1 MYRIPGQYSSR
12 RSKAWKAKTERGSEI
27 RADRGDVT
35 SKHSVTPWV
44 RKYRR
49 DRKRS
54 RMEKLVRFK
63 LGLEFS

>member
-35 SKHSVTPWV
+35 SKHSMTLGSKVQKGQKEVTDGKTGEIQIRPRV
-44 RKYRR
+44 
-49 DRKRS
+49 
-54 RMEKLVRFK
+54 
-63 LGLEFS
+63 